1 MTDLDPIVY
10 MTRKSIA
17 VLCLL
22 YFQPIISH
30 SSPFQVTVPFFHC
43 TINQFDYYT
52 LRNPFT
58 PLPAEI
64 PTQVTR
70 STPAPS
76 STIQPFHTL
85 QPTQRSTMHL
95 LPITPRILFCRHFPR
110 VPKQSTAEE
119 LQMDGEENETL
130 KKRKNVVI
138 LSSEDES
145 DRESPMEEEHTAVNQ
160 QTEDKPSDTEKEE
173 QESRIQNRLSS
184 EQDHVSNDSTHV
196 ETENTHKETSE
207 TPAYLLF
214 PLSHFLASNLS
225 AKACLSRIS
234 RQGRSH

>member
-1 MTDLDPIVY
+1 
-10 MTRKSIA
+10 
-17 VLCLL
+17 
-22 YFQPIISH
+22 
-30 SSPFQVTVPFFHC
+30 
-43 TINQFDYYT
+43 
-52 LRNPFT
+52 
-58 PLPAEI
+58 
-64 PTQVTR
+64 
-70 STPAPS
+70 
-76 STIQPFHTL
+76 
-85 QPTQRSTMHL
+85 
-95 LPITPRILFCRHFPR
+95 
-110 VPKQSTAEE
+110 
-119 LQMDGEENETL
+119 MDGEENETL

>member
-1 MTDLDPIVY
+1 M
-10 MTRKSIA
+10 
-17 VLCLL
+17 
-22 YFQPIISH
+22 F
-30 SSPFQVTVPFFHC
+30 
-43 TINQFDYYT
+43 
-52 LRNPFT
+52 NPFT

-64 PTQVTR
+64 PTQVIR

-76 STIQPFHTL
+76 STIQPSHTL
-85 QPTQRSTMHL
+85 HPTQRSTTHL
-95 LPITPRILFCRHFPR
+95 FSITPRILFCRHFPR
-110 VPKQSTAEE
+110 VPKQSTAEA
-119 LQMDGEENETL
+119 LQMDGEENGTL

-145 DRESPMEEEHTAVNQ
+145 DRESPIEEENTAVDK

-173 QESRIQNRLSS
+173 QETHIQNRLSS
-184 EQDHVSNDSTHV
+184 EQDHAPNDSTH
-196 ETENTHKETSE
+196 EATENTHKETSE